1 MLENSKSSS
10 DAISDLV
17 HRYADAVNHRDSAAW
32 SATFASDASWRLG
45 SEREAKGRVE
55 ILSLWTREMQKFRKV
70 VQIVGSGSVDLD
82 RSGRAGS
89 GRWHFQEHFEREDGT
104 SGFMVAHY
112 DDEYLQVDDRWFFAT
127 RSLVLH
133 HRRTSEPKA
142 ETGPS
147 GPEASVPSTCQNSD

>member
-1 MLENSKSSS
+1 MLENSKSIR

-70 VQIVGSGSVDLD
+70 VQTVGSGSVDLD

-89 GRWHFQEHFEREDGT
+89 GRWYFQEHFERKDGT

-133 HRRTSEPKA
+133 HRRTSEPKVG
-142 ETGPS
+142 TGPS